1 VAGTHAH
8 YSPSGSERFHK
19 CSGAPAFAN
28 TLPPEQ
34 RPRSGPAAQLGTAA
48 HGLLETSLTDMQH
61 PKEYFGRIIELVG
74 EDEDFTLLKANAKAP
89 KGAGRVWFIVDDD
102 MVEGVSEAYEYV
114 LNRCDELFIDPKEAL
129 TMEGRTNPLPDRD
142 DTSGTADVTIDVFPD
157 LLEVVD
163 YKNGFFTVE
172 HRDNPQLLSYLT
184 GRAEDTG
191 WRHNMYRITVVQP
204 NAFHKEGT
212 VRSFDISKEDLRAFQ
227 SKHRTAVERCDEAEA
242 DLQGPQKGVPTEAW
256 QSKWLA
262 AGDHCA
268 MCATEAKCIVRQ
280 MWIQNGAKLDFMNA
294 PPDDEAIDIE
304 MQDLER
310 AAQIASWG
318 NPVSRYIA
326 SAKKYLNN
334 AYLAGKPVP
343 GKMVRSRTNR
353 VLRPDL
359 DMTPEEFAKTLV
371 KEGFISDN
379 ERARLFKPTEVQLIT
394 GPAIEKLVPA
404 KKRKEFAEKYL
415 FKPEGSIEW
424 APEEDIRRP
433 VIPADGAKKDFDGDI
448 PEF

>member
-8 YSPSGSERFHK
+8 YSPSGSERFHN

-34 RPRSGPAAQLGTAA
+34 RPRSGPAAQMGTAA
-48 HGLLETSLTDMQH
+48 HGLLETCLTVMNP

-74 EDEDFTLLKANAKAP
+74 EDEEFQLLKANAKAP

-102 MVEGVSEAYEYV
+102 MVEGVTEAYEYI
-114 LNRCDELFIDPKEAL
+114 LNRCDELFIDPSEAL

-142 DTSGTADVTIDVFPD
+142 DTSGTADVTIDVWPV

-163 YKNGFFTVE
+163 YKNGFWTVE
-172 HRDNPQLLSYLT
+172 HRNNPQLLSYLT

-191 WRHNMYRITVVQP
+191 WRHDMYRITVVQP

-212 VRSFDISKEDLRAFQ
+212 IRSFDISRDDLKAFQ
-227 SKHRTAVERCDEAEA
+227 AKHRAAVERCDEAEA
-242 DLQGPQKGVPTEAW
+242 DLQGPQKGVPTEDW
-256 QSKWLA
+256 QLKWLA
-262 AGDHCA
+262 AGDHCT
-268 MCATEAKCIVRQ
+268 MCANEATCIVRQ
-280 MWIQNGAKLDFMNA
+280 KWIQDGAKLDFA
-294 PPDDEAIDIE
+294 EVPPDDVDIDRE
-304 MQDLER
+304 VQDLER

-318 NPVSRYIA
+318 PAVKRYIE

-334 AYLAGKPVP
+334 AYAAGKPVP
-343 GKMVRSRTNR
+343 GKMVRARTNR
-353 VLRPDL
+353 VLRTDL
-359 DMTPEEFAKTLV
+359 DLTPNQLAKQLV
-371 KEGFISDN
+371 AEGFITDN
-379 ERARLFKPTEVQLIT
+379 ERARLFKPSDPQLIT

-404 KKRKEFAEKYL
+404 DRRKEFAEKYL
-415 FKPEGSIEW
+415 HKPPGAVEW
-424 APEEDIRRP
+424 APEDDVRRP
-433 VIPADGAKKDFDGDI
+433 VTPVDGAKKDFGDEP